1 METDLTAA
9 LKISS
14 SSNDKSAG
22 EYFCLGDCNP
32 PNHRSTRFSSEYS
45 DCVLTAQQS
54 RRNFPPFA
62 LKHILVFFI
71 MVFLALAGDVQAQ
84 RASCPHTPEG
94 PPTDRDVL
102 ILLYCATGGS
112 AWESQSG
119 WLTSSQLSD
128 WQNVDTSS
136 AGEVEYLD
144 LGENN
149 LVGTIP
155 TELGNLSKLDSLYL
169 YENTLS
175 GTIPTELLNS
185 NIPYFQ
191 LYLRNNELSGTIPTE
206 LGSLTDLW
214 RLYLNNNRLSGT
226 IPIELTSLTDLWILG
241 LNNNRLSG
249 TISTRFGNMTK
260 LTHLRL
266 NHNQLSG
273 TIPDELENLG
283 TIFVLN
289 LSHNQLSG
297 TIPTELGN
305 LIGLRYLSLNNN
317 QLSGTIPGELFRDTE
332 VEFLD
337 NLNLHDNQLSGAIP
351 IELLN
356 MAELKKINLSN
367 NPLLEGTLPLGLM
380 NLRDLGL
387 LNISGTDLCAPDNAD
402 FQDWLSTID
411 FFGSTCSP

>member
-1 METDLTAA
+1 METDLAAA

-14 SSNDKSAG
+14 SSNDKSVG

-32 PNHRSTRFSSEYS
+32 PNHCSTRFSSEYRH
-45 DCVLTAQQS
+45 CVLTAQQS
-54 RRNFPPFA
+54 KRNFPPFA

-84 RASCPHTPEG
+84 TVTCDTHTPQV

-128 WQNVDTSS
+128 WQNVDASS
-136 AGEVEYLD
+136 AGEVSYLD

-155 TELGNLSKLDSLYL
+155 TELGNLRELDTLYL
-169 YENTLS
+169 YENELSGTIPTELGSLTRMEVLELDHNQLS

-191 LYLRNNELSGTIPTE
+191 LYLNNNELSGTIPTE
-206 LGSLTDLW
+206 LGKLSPFVLDL
-214 RLYLNNNRLSGT
+214 G
-226 IPIELTSLTDLWILG
+226 
-241 LNNNRLSG
+241 
-249 TISTRFGNMTK
+249 
-260 LTHLRL
+260 
-266 NHNQLSG
+266 HNQLSG
-273 TIPDELENLG
+273 TIPTELGNLG
-283 TIFVLN
+283 GLTPNELD

-297 TIPTELGN
+297 TIPTELGS
-305 LIGLRYLSLNNN
+305 LIGLWYLSLNNN
-317 QLSGTIPGELFRDTE
+317 QLSGTIPGGLFQDTGF
-332 VEFLD
+332 EFLWS
-337 NLNLHDNQLSGAIP
+337 LNLHDNQLSGAIP
-351 IELLN
+351 AELLN
-356 MAELKKINLSN
+356 MTELEKINLSN
-367 NPLLEGTLPLGLM
+367 NPLLEGPLPLGLM
-380 NLRDLGL
+380 NLRDLDT
-387 LNISGTDLCAPDNAD
+387 LNISGTDLCAPDDAG